1 MSDKLLAWIFLIISS
16 ILEIGW
22 MISVKYT
29 QGFTKIIPMI
39 CFTLFGLGATFFLS
53 KSLKEIPMGVAYD
66 SWMSLAVVGALIID
80 MLYLKKPYNIFKI
93 ICMALIVIGIV
104 GLKVASNDEDKKD
117 AQAVIES
124 NEIKTGQI
132 QTFNHSE
139 QPR

>member
-1 MSDKLLAWIFLIISS
+1 
-16 ILEIGW
+16 
-22 MISVKYT
+22 
-29 QGFTKIIPMI
+29 
-39 CFTLFGLGATFFLS
+39 
-53 KSLKEIPMGVAYD
+53 MGVAYA

-80 MLYLKKPYNIFKI
+80 MLYFKKPYNIFKI
-93 ICMALIVIGIV
+93 ICMALIIIGIV